1 MTTFRIPPS
10 WRLPKRLATPEERYL
25 DRRQVVR
32 SLGLGALGLATAGLG
47 SLTSRVGRAE
57 EAQELPAGFAAP
69 ALGDR
74 YSECFPVARNQA
86 FGVGND
92 RQMTPEALGSRYN
105 NFYEFTT
112 DKGRVWELAQQYI
125 SAGNRVDPWKVEV
138 RGQVKRPRTLD
149 LDDLLTRFPL
159 EERIYRFRCVERWS
173 AQVPWTGYPLRQLI
187 DFLEPSPSARY
198 VRFMT
203 MHDKKLPGVE
213 AASWYAWPYSEAL
226 RLDEARHE
234 LAMVVVGSYGHA
246 LPMQHGAPWRVIVP
260 WKYGYKSPK
269 SIVGIEFTKKRPDT
283 FWNKQQP
290 AEYGFF
296 SNVDP
301 SRPHPRWSQ
310 RFETD
315 IGTRKS
321 RKTLLFNGYA
331 DLVEPLYDGSEV

>member
-1 MTTFRIPPS
+1 MTRFRIPPS
-10 WRLPKRLATPEERYL
+10 WQLPEHAATPEDRYL
-25 DRRQVVR
+25 NRRQVVQ
-32 SLGLGALGLATAGLG
+32 SLGLGALSLATGALFP
-47 SLTSRVGRAE
+47 RAAS
-57 EAQELPAGFAAP
+57 AQQAQQPPDGFAAP
-69 ALGDR
+69 ALGERYADR
-74 YSECFPVARNQA
+74 FPAKRNQA
-86 FGVGND
+86 FDVGSD
-92 RQMTPEALGSRYN
+92 RQMTPEVIGSRYN
-105 NFYEFTT
+105 NYYEFTT
-112 DKGRVWELAQQYI
+112 DKGRVWEVAQQYI
-125 SAGNRVDPWKVEV
+125 AAGNRVDPWTVEV
-138 RGQVKRPRTLD
+138 RGQVKRPRTID
-149 LDDLLTRFPL
+149 LDAILTQFPL
-159 EERIYRFRCVERWS
+159 EERLYRFRCVERWS
-173 AQVPWTGYPLRQLI
+173 AQVPWTGYPLRHLI
-187 DFLEPSPSARY
+187 DFLEPAPSARY

-213 AASWYAWPYSEAL
+213 AASWYDWPYTEAL

-269 SIVGIEFTKKRPDT
+269 SIVGIEFTRKRPET

-301 SRPHPRWSQ
+301 YRPHPRWSQ

-321 RKTLLFNGYA
+321 RKTVLYNGYV
-331 DLVEPLYDGSEV
+331 DQVESLYDGNEV